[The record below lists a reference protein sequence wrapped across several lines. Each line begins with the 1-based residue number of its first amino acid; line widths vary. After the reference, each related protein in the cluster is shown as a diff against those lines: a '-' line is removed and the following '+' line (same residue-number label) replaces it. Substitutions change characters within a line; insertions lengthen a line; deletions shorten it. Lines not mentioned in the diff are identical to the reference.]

1 MLQNYIVTNT
11 VTKTCHKCCC
21 LTKCSQIG
29 NYILFQTTLQLTV
42 SLVIV
47 VFQLSWS
54 DPSSLGHYLRIVVQK
69 RSRLYRCIIIVFIK
83 ISIFDVPV
91 SIHKSASIRLP
102 KWEIKRVNCQLL
114 SLKVSTLESI
124 CLSSVSCITYVQQKT
139 NYILCDSDQLC
150 IYGAPYE
157 HVCACV
163 QVGTY

>member
-21 LTKCSQIG
+21 LTKCNQIG

-69 RSRLYRCIIIVFIK
+69 RSRLYRCIIRVFIK

-124 CLSSVSCITYVQQKT
+124 CLSSVSCITRMSSRRQT
-139 NYILCDSDQLC
+139 TF
-150 IYGAPYE
+150 
-157 HVCACV
+157 CV
-163 QVGTY
+163 TVISCVYTVHRMSRCVRAYR